1 MKDQRWKCLLLA
13 AAVSV
18 SVSGFAW
25 AQEDTEAVTEAGSE
39 AHTKALLEA
48 DAGTEASEDGT
59 EALTEEASGAESLSD
74 NLFDFQIQI
83 GEAVYQFPMSYEEF
97 LSYGW
102 ELDGDRSDAEMELS
116 PNQYDLVYFKKDGLE
131 CMTYVVNL
139 GMNSQKIGECL
150 VGGLEISN
158 FDWEVQPGQIYLA
171 AGIERGVSTQEE
183 IEAAYGTPTN
193 VYDGD
198 MYTSL
203 TYEKDSYCE
212 VELYVYKES
221 GVLEDIDMRN
231 FVAPEGFDAGSA
243 SEEVPEEIASYEAP
257 AQLGEDLFSYNVEF
271 DGVLYQL
278 PCPVSVLVENGW
290 EIDRSNTEESIAA
303 KSSGW
308 VAFQKGGLTFDVLAR
323 NSADYATIPENCWV
337 EELSAG
343 GYGMETSMK
352 TPGGIEIGTTED
364 ELKAALEAAGFSLES
379 DEGNPN
385 AVMIEEGSTYRQYR
399 VEKDWANGVSFLV
412 YTDESGDFYP
422 LNTVYK
428 IEISHE
434 KE

>member
-1 MKDQRWKCLLLA
+1 MKNQVWKCLFLA
-13 AAVSV
+13 AAVSF
-18 SVSGFAW
+18 SAAGFVW
-25 AQEDTEAVTEAGSE
+25 AQEETEAVTEESSE
-39 AHTKALLEA
+39 
-48 DAGTEASEDGT
+48 AGTEALLETEDASEGDGT
-59 EALTEEASGAESLSD
+59 EALTEGEAKGEGLSE

-83 GEAVYQFPMSYEEF
+83 EDAVYQFPMSYEEF

-102 ELDGDRSDAEMELS
+102 ELDANHSDAEMELS
-116 PNQYDLVYFKKDGLE
+116 HNQYDLVYFKKGGLE
-131 CMTYVVNL
+131 CMTYVINL
-139 GMNSQKIGECL
+139 GMNSQKVSECL
-150 VGGLEISN
+150 VGGMEISN

-183 IEAAYGTPTN
+183 IEAAYGTPTS
-193 VYDGD
+193 VYNGD

-257 AQLGEDLFSYNVEF
+257 AQLGDDLFSYNVEF
-271 DGVLYQL
+271 DGTLYQL

-290 EIDRSNTEESIAA
+290 EIDRNNTEESIAA

-337 EELSAG
+337 EELGAG

-352 TPGGIEIGTTED
+352 IPGGIEIGTTEED
-364 ELKAALEAAGFSLES
+364 LKAALEAAGFSLEP

-385 AVMIEEGSTYRQYR
+385 AVIIEEGSTYRQYR
-399 VEKDWANGVSFLV
+399 VEKDWANGISFLI
-412 YTDESGDFYP
+412 YTDESGDLYP
-422 LNTVYK
+422 INTVYK

>member
-1 MKDQRWKCLLLA
+1 MKNQVWKCLFLA
-13 AAVSV
+13 AAVSF
-18 SVSGFAW
+18 SAAGFVW
-25 AQEDTEAVTEAGSE
+25 AQEETEAVTEKSSE
-39 AHTKALLEA
+39 
-48 DAGTEASEDGT
+48 AGTEALLETEDASEGDGT
-59 EALTEEASGAESLSD
+59 EALTEGEAKGEGLSED
-74 NLFDFQIQI
+74 LFDFQIQI
-83 GEAVYQFPMSYEEF
+83 EDAVYQFPMSYEEF

-102 ELDGDRSDAEMELS
+102 ELDANHSDAEMELS
-116 PNQYDLVYFKKDGLE
+116 PNQYDLVYFKKGGLE
-131 CMTYVVNL
+131 CMTYVINL
-139 GMNSQKIGECL
+139 GMNSQKVSECL
-150 VGGLEISN
+150 VGGMEISN

-183 IEAAYGTPTN
+183 IEAAYGTPTS
-193 VYDGD
+193 VYNGD

-257 AQLGEDLFSYNVEF
+257 AQLGDDLFSYNVEF
-271 DGVLYQL
+271 DGTLYQL
-278 PCPVSVLVENGW
+278 PCPVSILVENGW
-290 EIDRSNTEESIAA
+290 EIDRNNTEESIAA

-337 EELSAG
+337 EELGAG

-352 TPGGIEIGTTED
+352 IPGGIEIGTTEED
-364 ELKAALEAAGFSLES
+364 LKAALEAAGFSLEP

-385 AVMIEEGSTYRQYR
+385 AVIIEEGSTYRQYR
-399 VEKDWANGVSFLV
+399 VEKDWANGISFLI
-412 YTDESGDFYP
+412 YTDESGDLYP
-422 LNTVYK
+422 INTVYK

>member
-1 MKDQRWKCLLLA
+1 MKNQVWKCLFLA
-13 AAVSV
+13 AAVSF
-18 SVSGFAW
+18 SAAGFVW
-25 AQEDTEAVTEAGSE
+25 AQEETEAVTEKSSE
-39 AHTKALLEA
+39 
-48 DAGTEASEDGT
+48 AGTEALLETEDASEGDGT
-59 EALTEEASGAESLSD
+59 EALTEGEGLSED
-74 NLFDFQIQI
+74 LFDFQIQI
-83 GEAVYQFPMSYEEF
+83 EDAVYQFPMSYEEF

-102 ELDGDRSDAEMELS
+102 ELDANHSDAEMELS
-116 PNQYDLVYFKKDGLE
+116 PNQYDLVYFQKGGLE
-131 CMTYVVNL
+131 CMTYVINL
-139 GMNSQKIGECL
+139 GMNSQKVSECL
-150 VGGLEISN
+150 VGGMEISN

-183 IEAAYGTPTN
+183 IEAAYGTPTS
-193 VYDGD
+193 VYNGD

-257 AQLGEDLFSYNVEF
+257 AQLGDDLFSYNVEF
-271 DGVLYQL
+271 DGTLYQL

-290 EIDRSNTEESIAA
+290 EIDRNNTEESIAA

-337 EELSAG
+337 EELGAG

-352 TPGGIEIGTTED
+352 IPGGIEIGTTEED
-364 ELKAALEAAGFSLES
+364 LKAVLEAAGFSLEP

-385 AVMIEEGSTYRQYR
+385 AVIIEEGSTYRQYR
-399 VEKDWANGVSFLV
+399 VEKDWANGISFLI
-412 YTDESGDFYP
+412 YTDESGDLYP
-422 LNTVYK
+422 INTVYK

>member
-1 MKDQRWKCLLLA
+1 MKNQVWKCLFLA
-13 AAVSV
+13 AAVSF
-18 SVSGFAW
+18 SAAGFVW
-25 AQEDTEAVTEAGSE
+25 AQEETEAVTEKSSE
-39 AHTKALLEA
+39 
-48 DAGTEASEDGT
+48 AGTEALLETEDASEGDGT
-59 EALTEEASGAESLSD
+59 EALTEGEAKGEGLSED
-74 NLFDFQIQI
+74 LFDFQIQI
-83 GEAVYQFPMSYEEF
+83 EDAVYQFPMSYEEF

-102 ELDGDRSDAEMELS
+102 ELDANHSDAEMELS
-116 PNQYDLVYFKKDGLE
+116 PNQYDLVYFKKGGLE
-131 CMTYVVNL
+131 CMTYVINL
-139 GMNSQKIGECL
+139 GMNSQKVSECL
-150 VGGLEISN
+150 VGGMEISN

-183 IEAAYGTPTN
+183 IEAAYGTPTS
-193 VYDGD
+193 VYNGD

-257 AQLGEDLFSYNVEF
+257 AQLGDDLFSYNVEF
-271 DGVLYQL
+271 DGTLYQL

-290 EIDRSNTEESIAA
+290 EIDRNNTEESIAA

-337 EELSAG
+337 EELGAG

-352 TPGGIEIGTTED
+352 IPGGIEIGTTEED
-364 ELKAALEAAGFSLES
+364 LKAALEAAGFSLEP

-385 AVMIEEGSTYRQYR
+385 AVIIEEGSTYRQYR
-399 VEKDWANGVSFLV
+399 VEKDWANGISFLI
-412 YTDESGDFYP
+412 YTDESGDLYP
-422 LNTVYK
+422 INTVYK